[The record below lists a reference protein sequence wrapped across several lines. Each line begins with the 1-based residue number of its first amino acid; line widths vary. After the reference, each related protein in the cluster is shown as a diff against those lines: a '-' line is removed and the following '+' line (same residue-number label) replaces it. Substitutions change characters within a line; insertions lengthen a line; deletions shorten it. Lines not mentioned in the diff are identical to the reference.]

1 MYSTIT
7 ALENKYANAISR
19 RRKLTAL
26 RDTAVKEHNDA
37 VTKLNNVNDEM
48 NANEKA
54 LADTFRQLVA
64 FTDEQHHTFERFFGT
79 RAGDEAEPQGEA
91 SSKKAKTGEGFGQPP
106 IAGEGFGQPPIAG
119 GFAPGPVANANFGSA
134 RLIPRESVK
143 PTTGAAATSKSW
155 NGGQ

>member
-106 IAGEGFGQPPIAG
+106 IAG